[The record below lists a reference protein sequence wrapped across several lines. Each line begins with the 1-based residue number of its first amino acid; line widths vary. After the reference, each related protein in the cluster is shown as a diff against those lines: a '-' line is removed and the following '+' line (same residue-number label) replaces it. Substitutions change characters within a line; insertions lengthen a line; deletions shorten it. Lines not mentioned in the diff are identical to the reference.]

1 MRRIAVFNQKGGVG
15 KTTSVLNLAA
25 AMLSQKQSPLLIDM
39 DPQCHLTE
47 ILSDGLPSSQR
58 SLFGFYQNNTP
69 LDELTTPWNDAGLLI
84 PGHRELVKVDS
95 IFGKGPTILNRLR
108 SGLDAL
114 EKKINLDCILLDC
127 CPYLGVLSLN
137 AVFAAD
143 LIIVPIASDFLS
155 LQGAQKVE
163 KTLKALENVLKR
175 RVPRRYLLT
184 CYDRR
189 RSMTFE
195 VEKLARQYFAHELCQ
210 TVISENV
217 AVAESP
223 QAKQDIFSYSPQAK
237 GAHDYMALLQELS
250 KIELSEK
257 LDPAVHVD
265 LTKRSSISS

>member
-47 ILSDGLPSSQR
+47 ILSEALPSSQQ

-69 LDELTTPWNDAGLLI
+69 LDELTMPWSDGGLLI
-84 PGHRELVKVDS
+84 PAHRELAKVDS

-108 SGLDAL
+108 SGLEAL
-114 EKKINLDCILLDC
+114 AKKISVDSILLDC

-143 LIIVPIASDFLS
+143 LVIVPISSDFLS

-189 RSMTFE
+189 RSMTFD
-195 VEKLARQYFAHELCQ
+195 VEKLAREYFSHELCQ

-223 QAKQDIFSYSPQAK
+223 QVKQDIFRYSPQAK
-237 GAHDYMALLQELS
+237 GAHDYMTLLQELHQ
-250 KIELSEK
+250 IDLAEELHY
-257 LDPAVHVD
+257 DTHVN
-265 LTKRSSISS
+265 LTNRSSISS

>member
-1 MRRIAVFNQKGGVG
+1 MRRIAIFNQKGGVG
-15 KTTSVLNLAA
+15 KTTSVLNLAG

-47 ILSDGLPSSQR
+47 ILSEALPGSQR

-69 LDELTTPWNDAGLLI
+69 LDELMVAWNDTGLLI
-84 PGHRELVKVDS
+84 PAHRELAKVDS
-95 IFGKGPTILNRLR
+95 IFGKGPSILNRLR
-108 SGLDAL
+108 LGLDSL
-114 EKKINLDCILLDC
+114 EKKISADSILLDC

-143 LIIVPIASDFLS
+143 LMIVPISSDFLS
-155 LQGAQKVE
+155 LQSAQKVE
-163 KTLKALENVLKR
+163 KTLKALEIVLKR
-175 RVPRRYLLT
+175 RVPRRYLMT

-195 VEKLARQYFAHELCQ
+195 VEKLARQYFGHELFQ

-223 QAKQDIFSYSPQAK
+223 QSKQDIFRYNNQAK
-237 GAHDYMALLQELS
+237 GAHDYIALLQELNN
-250 KIELSEK
+250 IELAGEI
-257 LDPAVHVD
+257 DDTAQVD
-265 LTKRSSISS
+265 LIKKSSISS

>member
-47 ILSDGLPSSQR
+47 ILTDALPGSQR

-69 LDELTTPWNDAGLLI
+69 LDELMVPWNDAGLLI
-84 PGHRELVKVDS
+84 PAHRELAKVDS
-95 IFGKGPTILNRLR
+95 IFGKGPSILNRLR
-108 SGLDAL
+108 SGLDNL
-114 EKKINLDCILLDC
+114 EKKISADTILLDC

-143 LIIVPIASDFLS
+143 LMIVPISSDFLS

-189 RSMTFE
+189 RSMTFD
-195 VEKLARQYFAHELCQ
+195 VEKLAQQYFGPELCQ

-223 QAKQDIFSYSPQAK
+223 QAKQDIFRYDSHAK
-237 GAHDYMALLQELS
+237 GAHDYMALLQELNN
-250 KIELSEK
+250 IDLAGEVNH
-257 LDPAVHVD
+257 AAQVD
-265 LTKRSSISS
+265 LTIRSSMSS